1 MSKHAKHLI
10 LASWPLSPNHLT
22 WADSLMCSFLFVS
35 ILVIPIGNLSPNLT
49 SYQVSLPTF
58 KPCFTLL
65 VLSFC
70 HKSLLPLIS
79 THSTLPRDASSPVS
93 CTYLD
98 GWSQIF
104 TSSNFPYALHV
115 ELSSLSSPSDS
126 HTCILSFVYWLSLV
140 LPSVQIST
148 SHLSQNCNKEKQK
161 CIICYWVVS
170 VALMVSN

>member
-104 TSSNFPYALHV
+104 TSSNFPTSTPCTLNFLLFLLPLIRTHAFCLLSTDFHW
-115 ELSSLSSPSDS
+115 SSLQCKSPLL
-126 HTCILSFVYWLSLV
+126 T
-140 LPSVQIST
+140 
-148 SHLSQNCNKEKQK
+148 
-161 CIICYWVVS
+161 
-170 VALMVSN
+170 